1 MRAVKRRTRGTRDPP
16 QRSTDRTGRCLSQA
30 AGEEILFDW
39 RRSGRLVR
47 ELSVLIKRRHPA
59 VQAEIDRIYQEHLA
73 KLGKRCSDSGN
84 GVPLEGLPICPIA
97 DDDIDRGSV
106 WRPRHTAAKL
116 AARPVYRHE
125 ISRAARIPPQSPSN
139 VSTGKRG
146 LSWTI
151 TGTNWP
157 GLAS

>member
-1 MRAVKRRTRGTRDPP
+1 VTNPIKEALTALADALAKRP
-16 QRSTDRTGRCLSQA
+16 A
-30 AGEEILFDW
+30 EEILLDW
-39 RRSGRLVR
+39 FRSGRLVG
-47 ELSVLIKRRHPA
+47 ELSVLIKRRHPE

-84 GVPLEGLPICPIA
+84 GGPLEGLPICPVA
-97 DDDIDRGSV
+97 DDDIDRGSGV
-106 WRPRHTAAKL
+106 AA
-116 AARPVYRHE
+116 APHCGE
-125 ISRAARIPPQSPSN
+125 ISRAARLPPQCPSN

-151 TGTNWP
+151 TGANWP

>member
-1 MRAVKRRTRGTRDPP
+1 LRALRTGQSCHRISPSTVKRRTRGTQDPP

-39 RRSGRLVR
+39 RRSGRLVG
-47 ELSVLIKRRHPA
+47 ELSVLIKRRHPE

-97 DDDIDRGSV
+97 DDDIDRGSGV
-106 WRPRHTAAKL
+106 AA
-116 AARPVYRHE
+116 APHCGE
-125 ISRAARIPPQSPSN
+125 ISRAARIPPRN
-139 VSTGKRG
+139 
-146 LSWTI
+146 
-151 TGTNWP
+151 
-157 GLAS
+157 